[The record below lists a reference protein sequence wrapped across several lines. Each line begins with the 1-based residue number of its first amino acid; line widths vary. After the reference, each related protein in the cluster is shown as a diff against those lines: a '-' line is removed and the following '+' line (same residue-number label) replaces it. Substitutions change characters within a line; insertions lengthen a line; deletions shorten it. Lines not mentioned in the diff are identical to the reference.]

1 MDGCCENCSVWQ
13 LKLANHKKKTAAEV
27 QNLQILVVKL
37 QKEVTHWKNV
47 AKRAEA
53 AEIDAKTP
61 LANFSQ
67 IDDEY
72 CVISQLAPENCRNY
86 YEELQQK
93 YPQLERVLQP
103 WFSDH
108 FRKKEKQLGVNSQW
122 MHAQGFYKVLVADMY
137 LKSKNSKAVLRT
149 NLILGVALYNSKI
162 PESAWKLLTRLRL
175 VPTVAVVENYL
186 HLRLKYQLSANAFP
200 FILYDNLLFLKYV
213 TQTSANHKSEMMH
226 MVTRFFTKVLHNPHI
241 TVANKFKDISSAD
254 LDGFARFLV
263 PNYSWYCKIADT
275 AAEVVDN
282 AHDRGAFCFAL

>member
-13 LKLANHKKKTAAEV
+13 LKLANHKKKTTAEV
-27 QNLQILVVKL
+27 QNLQVLVVKL

-47 AKRAEA
+47 AKRAEE

-61 LANFSQ
+61 LASFSH
-67 IDDEY
+67 INDEY
-72 CVISQLAPENCRNY
+72 CAVSQLAPENCRNY

-122 MHAQGFYKVLVADMY
+122 MHAQGFYKVLVVDKIY
-137 LKSKNSKAVLRT
+137 LKSKNSKAVLCT

-162 PESAWKLLTRLRL
+162 PESARKLLIRLRL

-186 HLRLKYQLSANAFP
+186 RSRPKYQLSANAFS
-200 FILYDNLLFLKYV
+200 FISYD
-213 TQTSANHKSEMMH
+213 T
-226 MVTRFFTKVLHNPHI
+226 
-241 TVANKFKDISSAD
+241 
-254 LDGFARFLV
+254 
-263 PNYSWYCKIADT
+263 YCS
-275 AAEVVDN
+275 
-282 AHDRGAFCFAL
+282 